1 MLTKGQLD
9 RLDEELDRYKNIEN
23 KIFLRRHEIIY
34 NKKFTEHSSG
44 TNKISNPTENT
55 IIRLESDIVLRN
67 LELFKEIV
75 ELLLEKLTPE
85 QKILFKMHW
94 LGEQLTWEEIS
105 ERLDRPVRRIKKQRR
120 AIIEAYANMINL

>member
-1 MLTKGQLD
+1 LLTTGQLD
-9 RLDEELDRYKNIEN
+9 RLDEELDRYKNIDN
-23 KIFLRRHEIIY
+23 KIFLRRQEIIY

-44 TNKISNPTENT
+44 SNKISNPTENT

-85 QKILFKMHW
+85 QITLFNMHW

-105 ERLDRPVRRIKKQRR
+105 ERLDRPVRRVKKQRR
-120 AIIEAYANMINL
+120 AIIETYANMINL

>member
-23 KIFLRRHEIIY
+23 KIFLRRQEIIY
-34 NKKFTEHSSG
+34 NKKF
-44 TNKISNPTENT
+44 
-55 IIRLESDIVLRN
+55 SDIVLRN

-75 ELLLEKLTPE
+75 DLLLEKLTPE

>member
-23 KIFLRRHEIIY
+23 KIFLRRQEIIY
-34 NKKFTEHSSG
+34 NKKFTEHSSSS
-44 TNKISNPTENT
+44 NKISNPTENT

-85 QKILFKMHW
+85 QGRKYQNDLID
-94 LGEQLTWEEIS
+94 QWEELKS
-105 ERLDRPVRRIKKQRR
+105 KEELS
-120 AIIEAYANMINL
+120 

>member
-1 MLTKGQLD
+1 MLTTGQLD
-9 RLDEELDRYKNIEN
+9 RLDEELDRYKNIDN
-23 KIFLRRHEIIY
+23 KIFLRRQEIIY
-34 NKKFTEHSSG
+34 NKKFTEHSGGS
-44 TNKISNPTENT
+44 NKISNPTENT

-85 QKILFKMHW
+85 QITLFNMHW

>member
-9 RLDEELDRYKNIEN
+9 RLDEKLDRYKNIEN
-23 KIFLRRHEIIY
+23 KIFLRRQEIIY
-34 NKKFTEHSSG
+34 NKKFTEHSSSS
-44 TNKISNPTENT
+44 NKISNPTENT

>member
-23 KIFLRRHEIIY
+23 KIFLRRQEIIY
-34 NKKFTEHSSG
+34 NKKFTEHSSSS
-44 TNKISNPTENT
+44 NKISNPTENT
-55 IIRLESDIVLRN
+55 IISLEIDIVLLN